1 MDLKTTAL
9 RIYGSNDLRVETFD
23 LPEPGPDEILAEVVS
38 NSICMSSHKAAD
50 LGAAHKRVPDDV
62 AENPTIIGHE
72 FAGRILH
79 VGQDWADRF
88 QVGQMF
94 AVQPALSYKGSTD
107 APGYSFRWIG
117 GNATRVLIP
126 NEVMLMDCLLPYE
139 GDAFFKASLAE
150 PMSCIVGAFRAQYHW
165 APGSYEHLM
174 GIREGGNCALLA
186 CAGPMGLG
194 AIDLALHG
202 ERRPARIVVTDIDQ
216 TKLDRAAEL
225 FPPAAAAADGIELV
239 YLNPAALGDMDALV
253 AWARDFTGGAR
264 SHRPRMFDDAFVFVP
279 VGVVVEQADAIL
291 GRNGCLNFFAGPTR
305 KDFAAP
311 FNFYGVHYEEHHIV
325 GTSGGNTEDMRI
337 ALEMMGAG
345 TINPAGMVTHVG
357 GLDAAAQTIL
367 DLPDIPGGKK
377 LVYTHVE
384 MPLTALDAL
393 GAAADEADGKR
404 ADALRELDR
413 LVRAAGGLWS
423 TEAEKFLLA
432 EMSRE

>member
-9 RIYGSNDLRVETFD
+9 RIYGPRDLRVETFD
-23 LPEPGPDEILAEVVS
+23 LPQPGPDEILAEIVS
-38 NSICMSSHKAAD
+38 NSICMSSHKAVD
-50 LGAAHKRVPDDV
+50 LGPAHKRIPDDV
-62 AENPTIIGHE
+62 AQNPTIIGHE

-79 VGQDWADRF
+79 VGQEWADKF
-88 QVGQMF
+88 HVGQMF

-107 APGYSFRWIG
+107 APGYSFRWVG

-139 GDAFFKASLAE
+139 GDAYFKASLAE
-150 PMSCIVGAFRAQYHW
+150 PMSCIVGAFRAQFHW

-202 ERRPARIVVTDIDQ
+202 ARRPARIVVTDIDQ

-239 YLNPAALGDMDALV
+239 YLNTATLGDMDALV
-253 AWARDFTGGAR
+253 AWARDFTGG
-264 SHRPRMFDDAFVFVP
+264 SMIDDAFVFAP
-279 VGVVVEQADAIL
+279 IGIVVEQADAIL

-305 KDFAAP
+305 KDFTAP
-311 FNFYGVHYEEHHIV
+311 LNFYAVHYEEHHIA
-325 GTSGGNTEDMRI
+325 GTSGGNNEDMRL
-337 ALEMMGAG
+337 ALDMMGAG
-345 TINPAGMVTHVG
+345 AINPAGMITHVG
-357 GLDAAAQTIL
+357 GLDAAAQTIM

-377 LVYTHVE
+377 LVYTHVD

-393 GAAADEADGKR
+393 EAAAAAVDERR
-404 ADALRELDR
+404 AEVLRELDL
-413 LVRAAGGLWS
+413 LVQRAGGLWS
-423 TEAEKFLLA
+423 TAAEKFLLT
-432 EMSRE
+432 ELSRE